1 MTKKK
6 KGEISNATL
15 AALNAEIAK
24 DMPRFMDS
32 LFGKGQ
38 WQYDEAE
45 KLYIARDPKYDGPG
59 FGFIAVNP
67 DGTFFTGVR
76 PVGVLQ

>member
-1 MTKKK
+1 MDKKK
-6 KGEISNATL
+6 NGEISGATL
-15 AALNAEIAK
+15 AAVNAEIAK
-24 DMPRFMDS
+24 DMPRFMDN
-32 LFGKGQ
+32 LFGKGE

-76 PVGVLQ
+76 PVDVLQ

>member
-1 MTKKK
+1 MDMKKND
-6 KGEISNATL
+6 EISSATR

-24 DMPRFMDS
+24 DMPRFMDN

-38 WQYDEAE
+38 WQYDESE
-45 KLYIARDPKYDGPG
+45 DLYIARDPKYDGPG

-67 DGTFFTGVR
+67 DGTFFAGVR
-76 PVGVLQ
+76 PVDVLQ